1 MPKESPSGNLRRIEM
16 LRRTFCTC
24 SLHLSERQNESR
36 FAFPEHLGYE
46 RRIVIYYPADPMN
59 QNQDP
64 DWLPYA
70 LHEAKNKFRFR
81 FPFPCTL

>member
-1 MPKESPSGNLRRIEM
+1 MSKESPPGNLRRIEM

-46 RRIVIYYPADPMN
+46 KRIAICYPTDPMN

-64 DWLPYA
+64 DWLSYA
-70 LHEAKNKFRFR
+70 LREAKNEFRFS
-81 FPFPCTL
+81 FPCTL